1 LSRQVHS
8 GDQVVFMS
16 NGGFDNAPHR
26 FVRQLAAQ

>member
-1 LSRQVHS
+1 LTRP

-26 FVRQLAAQ
+26 FVQQMAAS